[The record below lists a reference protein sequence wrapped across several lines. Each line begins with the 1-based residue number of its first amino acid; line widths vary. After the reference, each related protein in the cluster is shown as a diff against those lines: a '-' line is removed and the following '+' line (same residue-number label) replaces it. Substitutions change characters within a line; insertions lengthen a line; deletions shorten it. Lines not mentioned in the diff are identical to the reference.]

1 MSVSASKDI
10 PPVIFARDQ
19 LESRPAHPG
28 RLSLFGMHFKFQ
40 K

>member
-1 MSVSASKDI
+1 MSVPTSKDI
-10 PPVIFARDQ
+10 PPVIFVRNHF
-19 LESRPAHPG
+19 ESRPAHPG